1 MLPFVPAGIGQF
13 QTLAYL
19 FQSDAAAA
27 FVGFALGVV
36 AVGDFATYFMHILAE
51 IYTDMAGLGGRD
63 AMFESILYEGD
74 EYQRGNLRRAVG
86 TNIETRFNS
95 DVGRETD
102 AHQGDVVLDEI
113 HFLA

>member
-1 MLPFVPAGIGQF
+1 M
-13 QTLAYL
+13 

>member
-36 AVGDFATYFMHILAE
+36 AVGYFATYFMHVLAE

-63 AMFESILYEGD
+63 AMFESILYEEMNISG
-74 EYQRGNLRRAVG
+74 AISVG
-86 TNIETRFNS
+86 LS
-95 DVGRETD
+95 GRISKRVST
-102 AHQGDVVLDEI
+102 VTLDERRMRI
-113 HFLA
+113 KAM

>member
-1 MLPFVPAGIGQF
+1 
-13 QTLAYL
+13 
-19 FQSDAAAA
+19 
-27 FVGFALGVV
+27 
-36 AVGDFATYFMHILAE
+36 
-51 IYTDMAGLGGRD
+51 
-63 AMFESILYEGD
+63 MFESILYEGD

-113 HFLA
+113 HFLCLKLRSSADCRKDMAQ

>member
-1 MLPFVPAGIGQF
+1 MLPCVPAGIGQF

-36 AVGDFATYFMHILAE
+36 AVGDFATYFMHVLAE

-63 AMFESILYEGD
+63 VMLESILYEGD
-74 EYQRGNLRRAVG
+74 EYQRGNLRRL
-86 TNIETRFNS
+86 S
-95 DVGRETD
+95 GRISKRVST
-102 AHQGDVVLDEI
+102 VTLDERRMRI
-113 HFLA
+113 KAM

>member
-1 MLPFVPAGIGQF
+1 ML
-13 QTLAYL
+13 
-19 FQSDAAAA
+19 
-27 FVGFALGVV
+27 
-36 AVGDFATYFMHILAE
+36 
-51 IYTDMAGLGGRD
+51 
-63 AMFESILYEGD
+63 ESILYEGD

-86 TNIETRFNS
+86 TNVETRFNS

>member
-63 AMFESILYEGD
+63 AMFESILYEEMNISG
-74 EYQRGNLRRAVG
+74 AISVG
-86 TNIETRFNS
+86 LS
-95 DVGRETD
+95 GRISKRVST
-102 AHQGDVVLDEI
+102 VTLDERRMRI
-113 HFLA
+113 KAM

>member
-1 MLPFVPAGIGQF
+1 MLPCVPAGIGQF

-36 AVGDFATYFMHILAE
+36 AVGDFATYFMHVLAE

-86 TNIETRFNS
+86 LS
-95 DVGRETD
+95 GRISKRVST
-102 AHQGDVVLDEI
+102 VTLDERRMRI
-113 HFLA
+113 KAM

>member
-1 MLPFVPAGIGQF
+1 MCI
-13 QTLAYL
+13 
-19 FQSDAAAA
+19 
-27 FVGFALGVV
+27 
-36 AVGDFATYFMHILAE
+36 
-51 IYTDMAGLGGRD
+51 RD
-63 AMFESILYEGD
+63 SYEGD

-113 HFLA
+113 HDSSGLGQIL